1 MQADP
6 AAGAIAISIV
16 SYGTSRMVLAALP
29 ALLAELDRFGRAA
42 VLIVDNASPGGDG
55 DALEAGVAALGD
67 PRVQVIRSAR
77 NGGFSAGNNL
87 AFAAAERL
95 EFVPEAIML
104 LNPDAE
110 VRPGAVVRLW
120 EELARDPAIAVA
132 GACLENPDGS
142 TSSSAFAFPDIR
154 NEFSRGT
161 CLGLFMNRWPI
172 DAEARPGPSDVDW
185 VTGAAMLV
193 RREAIAEVGGMDER
207 YFLYFEE
214 VDFMLQMRRAGWRIV
229 HVPDARVLHDAGG
242 ATGIIGGLPKAGRM
256 PDYWFDSWARY
267 FEKNHG
273 RGYRV
278 AAAAARLGGS
288 WLGLAQLT
296 LRGRRY
302 SSSPGFASTFLRRCL
317 LGFGRKGAA

>member
-16 SYGTSRMVLAALP
+16 SYGTSRMVLGALA

-120 EELARDPAIAVA
+120 EELARDPGIAVA
-132 GACLENPDGS
+132 GACL
-142 TSSSAFAFPDIR
+142 
-154 NEFSRGT
+154 
-161 CLGLFMNRWPI
+161 L
-172 DAEARPGPSDVDW
+172 
-185 VTGAAMLV
+185 
-193 RREAIAEVGGMDER
+193 
-207 YFLYFEE
+207 
-214 VDFMLQMRRAGWRIV
+214 
-229 HVPDARVLHDAGG
+229 
-242 ATGIIGGLPKAGRM
+242 
-256 PDYWFDSWARY
+256 
-267 FEKNHG
+267 
-273 RGYRV
+273 
-278 AAAAARLGGS
+278 LGGS
-288 WLGLAQLT
+288 T
-296 LRGRRY
+296 R
-302 SSSPGFASTFLRRCL
+302 
-317 LGFGRKGAA
+317 